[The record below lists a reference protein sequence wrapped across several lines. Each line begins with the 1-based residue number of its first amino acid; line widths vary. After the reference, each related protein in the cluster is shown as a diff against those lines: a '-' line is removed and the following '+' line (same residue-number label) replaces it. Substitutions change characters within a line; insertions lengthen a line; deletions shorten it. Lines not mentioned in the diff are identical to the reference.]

1 MPMVS
6 SALKRYGQPLYIV
19 LIFLLVMLLAGVA
32 TGLLNQLSE
41 FLISIPPLKALE
53 VPPGSGFKLLLA
65 IPFIVATVA
74 VFIYPGRQNGGLSWK
89 AGPDLDKADSDSRI
103 LILAAVF
110 FLIPVGSQGA
120 AAILEALSFRLYPN
134 YELYDALMSMF
145 SPTGHWLDIA
155 GAIITVGLI
164 GPFCEE
170 TVFRGFMLR
179 GMLKNGMNLHI
190 AVALQGFLFG
200 LVHGNP
206 YQFSYAWPLG
216 ILLGYMAVYCR
227 FGWMTIWVHSVT
239 NLFAVAAMYG
249 YVPGLPEAVEPGEFL
264 PAWFILGGCTMLAG
278 GIYLYFRNMPS
289 LILNTEKISAA
300 LGGAKTVDHAGQ
312 DLLPQLNTGT
322 SLSQQ
327 NPVSSESA
335 AVEESTQF
343 GSENLEWGPQHRIQ
357 DASDFN
363 AGDHSDSRRN
373 SGSDSEELHRSEPD

>member
-1 MPMVS
+1 MVS

-32 TGLLNQLSE
+32 TGLLNQLWE

-53 VPPGSGFKLLLA
+53 IPPGSGFKLLLA
-65 IPFIVATVA
+65 VPFIVATVA

-89 AGPDLDKADSDSRI
+89 AGTDLEKADSDSRI

-190 AVALQGFLFG
+190 AVVLQGFLFG

-239 NLFAVAAMYG
+239 NLFAVASMYG

-264 PAWFILGGCTMLAG
+264 PAWFILGGCAMLAG

-289 LILNTEKISAA
+289 MHLATEKISAA
-300 LGGAKTVDHAGQ
+300 LSGAITGDYTEDHTAQ
-312 DLLPQLNTGT
+312 DLSPQLNSGI
-322 SLSQQ
+322 SISQE
-327 NPVSSESA
+327 NPVSSEST
-335 AVEESTQF
+335 AVEESTHS
-343 GSENLEWGPQHRIQ
+343 GPENLDSGPQNRIQ

-363 AGDHSDSRRN
+363 AGDRSDSRRN
-373 SGSDSEELHRSEPD
+373 PGEDSHRSQPD